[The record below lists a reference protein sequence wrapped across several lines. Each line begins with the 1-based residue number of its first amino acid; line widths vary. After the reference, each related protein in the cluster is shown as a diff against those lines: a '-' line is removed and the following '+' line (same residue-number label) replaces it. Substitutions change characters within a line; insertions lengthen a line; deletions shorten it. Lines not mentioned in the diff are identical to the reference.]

1 MQTPPHTV
9 PRSLTPELRTFCQS
23 ISSSEPVF
31 INSIPVQ
38 GSLAGFCFDNVE
50 RKVRRSGGP
59 IEYGWAIWNFP
70 ALYFEAEHHAVWR
83 NKKGTLIDVSPQMA
97 GRRRMLF
104 LPDETAVHDPMRPR
118 QSILAPD
125 GITTEATEMTSL
137 GNQRH
142 SLLMRCR
149 VPGTPEIRLFEA
161 DQIEL
166 AEINSRI
173 QALIVR

>member
-9 PRSLTPELRTFCQS
+9 PCSLTPELRAFCQS

-38 GSLAGFCFDNVE
+38 GSVAGFCFDNVE
-50 RKVRRSGGP
+50 RKVRRSGGA

-83 NKKGTLIDVSPQMA
+83 NKRETLIDVSPQMA
-97 GRRRMLF
+97 SRCRMLF
-104 LPDETAVHDPMRPR
+104 LPDETAIYDRMRPR
-118 QSILAPD
+118 QNILAPD
-125 GITTEATEMTSL
+125 GITTAALEMTNL

-142 SLLMRCR
+142 DLLMRCR
-149 VPGTPEIRLFEA
+149 IPGTSEIRLFER
-161 DQIEL
+161 DQVEL
-166 AEINSRI
+166 AEIKKRIHTIMSR
-173 QALIVR
+173 